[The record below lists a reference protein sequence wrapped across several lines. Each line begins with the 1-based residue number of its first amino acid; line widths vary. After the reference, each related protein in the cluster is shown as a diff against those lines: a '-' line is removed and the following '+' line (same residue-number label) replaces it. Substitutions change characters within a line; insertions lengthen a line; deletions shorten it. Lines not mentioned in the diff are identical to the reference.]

1 MWRYIG
7 RRLLEVIP
15 TTFGILLLTFVLFNV
30 VSGGSP
36 AATILGKGADEKS
49 IAAFNKRYGYDK
61 PLLVG
66 DWRAED
72 GSFRPSKAFD
82 SQFFNFLKSVATGDL
97 GYSSKLDEPVAD
109 VLKRGVGPS
118 LSLTVPILF
127 LGVVFALFLA
137 LLSAAYRGRVPDR
150 IILFVSAALMSVNY
164 VVWVVAGQYFLGFKW
179 AVFPLW
185 GYENWTYLALP
196 VLIGV
201 VSGLGSDV
209 RFYRTVLLDEMNRP
223 HVRTALAKGLSPA
236 AVLFRHVLRNSLVPV
251 VTNVS
256 LAIPFLFTGSILLE
270 SFFGLPGLG
279 GVGIN
284 AVHSSDAAMLRAVVL
299 IGAALYQVAMLL
311 ADLAYAALDPR
322 VRL

>member
-1 MWRYIG
+1 MLRYAL
-7 RRLLEVIP
+7 RRLLHLVP
-15 TTFGILLLTFVLFNV
+15 TLLGVYLATFLLFDVVL
-30 VSGGSP
+30 GSP
-36 AATILGKGADEKS
+36 AEIVLGKNATAEA
-49 IAAFNKRYGYDK
+49 IAEWDHLHGWDRPAPVRFVRGLGD
-61 PLLVG
+61 LL
-66 DWRAED
+66 R
-72 GSFRPSKAFD
+72 
-82 SQFFNFLKSVATGDL
+82 GDL
-97 GYSSKLDEPVAD
+97 GESTEYQLPVAR
-109 VLKRGVGPS
+109 VLREGVAVS
-118 LSLTVPILF
+118 LSLTVPILV
-127 LGVVFALFLA
+127 LGTAVA
-137 LLSAAYRGRVPDR
+137 LLAGLLCAAFRGRALDR
-150 IILFVSAALMSVNY
+150 VALAGTTALMSVNY

-179 AVFPLW
+179 GVFPLW

>member
-1 MWRYIG
+1 MLRYAL
-7 RRLLEVIP
+7 RRLLHLVP
-15 TTFGILLLTFVLFNV
+15 TLLGVYLATFILFDVVL
-30 VSGGSP
+30 GSP
-36 AATILGKGADEKS
+36 AEIVLGKNATAET
-49 IAAFNKRYGYDK
+49 IAEWDHLHGWDRPAPERFVRGLGD
-61 PLLVG
+61 LL
-66 DWRAED
+66 
-72 GSFRPSKAFD
+72 S
-82 SQFFNFLKSVATGDL
+82 GDL
-97 GYSSKLDEPVAD
+97 GESTEYQLPVAR
-109 VLKRGVGPS
+109 VLREGVAVS
-118 LSLTVPILF
+118 LSLTVPILV
-127 LGVVFALFLA
+127 LGTAVA
-137 LLSAAYRGRVPDR
+137 LLAGLLCAAFRGRALDR
-150 IILFVSAALMSVNY
+150 VALAGTTALMSVNY

-179 AVFPLW
+179 GVFPLW

>member
-1 MWRYIG
+1 MLRYAL
-7 RRLLEVIP
+7 RRLLHLVP
-15 TTFGILLLTFVLFNV
+15 TLLGVYLATFLLFDVVL
-30 VSGGSP
+30 GSP
-36 AATILGKGADEKS
+36 AEIVLGKNATAEA
-49 IAAFNKRYGYDK
+49 IAEWDHLHGWDRPAPERFVRGLGE
-61 PLLVG
+61 LL
-66 DWRAED
+66 R
-72 GSFRPSKAFD
+72 
-82 SQFFNFLKSVATGDL
+82 GDL
-97 GYSSKLDEPVAD
+97 GESTEYQLPVAR
-109 VLKRGVGPS
+109 VLREGVAVS
-118 LSLTVPILF
+118 LSLTVPILV
-127 LGVVFALFLA
+127 LGTAVA
-137 LLSAAYRGRVPDR
+137 LLAGLLCAAFRGRALDR
-150 IILFVSAALMSVNY
+150 VALAGTTALMSVNY

-179 AVFPLW
+179 GVFPLW

>member
-1 MWRYIG
+1 MLRYAL
-7 RRLLEVIP
+7 RRLLHLVP
-15 TTFGILLLTFVLFNV
+15 TLLGVYLATFILFDVVL
-30 VSGGSP
+30 GSP
-36 AATILGKGADEKS
+36 AEIVLGKNATAES
-49 IAAFNKRYGYDK
+49 IAEWDHLHGWDRPAPERFVRGLGE
-61 PLLVG
+61 LL
-66 DWRAED
+66 R
-72 GSFRPSKAFD
+72 
-82 SQFFNFLKSVATGDL
+82 GDL
-97 GYSSKLDEPVAD
+97 GESTEYQLPVAR
-109 VLKRGVGPS
+109 VLREGVAVS
-118 LSLTVPILF
+118 LSLTVPILV
-127 LGVVFALFLA
+127 LGTAVA
-137 LLSAAYRGRVPDR
+137 LLAGLLCAAFRGRALDR
-150 IILFVSAALMSVNY
+150 VALAGTTALMSVNY

-179 AVFPLW
+179 GVFPLW

>member
-1 MWRYIG
+1 MLRYAL
-7 RRLLEVIP
+7 RRLLHLVP
-15 TTFGILLLTFVLFNV
+15 TLLGVYLATFILFDVVL
-30 VSGGSP
+30 GSP
-36 AATILGKGADEKS
+36 AEIVLGKNATAES
-49 IAAFNKRYGYDK
+49 IAEWDHLHGWDRPAPERFVRGLGD
-61 PLLVG
+61 LL
-66 DWRAED
+66 R
-72 GSFRPSKAFD
+72 
-82 SQFFNFLKSVATGDL
+82 GDL
-97 GYSSKLDEPVAD
+97 GESTEYQLPVAR
-109 VLKRGVGPS
+109 VLREGVAVS
-118 LSLTVPILF
+118 LSLTVPILV
-127 LGVVFALFLA
+127 LGTAVA
-137 LLSAAYRGRVPDR
+137 LLAGLLCAAFRGRALDR
-150 IILFVSAALMSVNY
+150 VALAGTTALMSVNY
-164 VVWVVAGQYFLGFKW
+164 VVWVVAGQYFLGFQW
-179 AVFPLW
+179 GVFPLW

-256 LAIPFLFTGSILLE
+256 LAIPFLVTGSILLE